1 MKTTVH
7 RPKPGRLRLIRQTL
21 SELPS
26 PSDYSP
32 VSTAVE
38 KSTQLGEDQISA
50 TLTSLL
56 SLPQST
62 TVFANPIQHQA
73 TVTCSEAE
81 IELQIRSFAIRGLIQ
96 ESEIVSGQLTPAQL
110 IFTGLF
116 GQQPQALDDLDQA
129 ELLGSLIDR
138 KFFRVTGEKRIGLNG
153 SATIPYLVATF
164 MQAYPEAGPELA
176 VQYLSTLQKSQRSS
190 RTDRGF
196 SDQRHIGLFL
206 TQQIAAHMNNVAIGA
221 MSTYMR
227 YQLAEKPDFPS
238 AELAR
243 QTADFITLH
252 QDEGKT
258 AFQTTYSLLLGR
270 KATDIEG
277 RILEMMGMIQTHHG
291 SAASNMVARY
301 MASLHTVSISDF
313 FVASQMILDGKRH
326 FGAIH
331 NMTSFVRE
339 LEQLSAEERES
350 VIREKVLTGGL
361 PTFGH
366 PEISAAG
373 RGQQIQ
379 QDPRAAIYL
388 SPLFDAV
395 DSGQIELSDNQLRSL
410 EIVQR
415 IYQIVFVEG
424 VVKPGYKEEPPLRLT
439 PNTDFGAWCVQEAL
453 GISDPDRTLLT
464 YIFRGFG
471 WIMDGR
477 EQLQLK
483 IIRPVIAPDPVIIPD
498 SEDNQTVP
506 NLVLSVHNRLSQTSN
521 AFTKNWSI

>member
-1 MKTTVH
+1 MKITAH
-7 RPKPGRLRLIRQTL
+7 RPKSGRFRLIRQTL
-21 SELPS
+21 SELPP
-26 PSDYSP
+26 PSSYAP

-38 KSTQLGEDQISA
+38 KSALLGEDQISA

-62 TVFANPIQHQA
+62 AVFANPVQHQA
-73 TVTCSEAE
+73 TATCQDTE
-81 IELQIRSFAIRGLIQ
+81 IDLQIRSFAIRGLVQ
-96 ESEIVSGQLTPAQL
+96 EGEIVSGQLTPAQL
-110 IFTGLF
+110 VFTGLF
-116 GQQPQALDDLDQA
+116 GQQPQTLDDLDQA
-129 ELLGSLIDR
+129 KLLESLINR
-138 KFFRVTGEKRIGLNG
+138 KFFRVVREKRISLDG
-153 SATIPYLVATF
+153 SATIPHLVATF
-164 MQAYPEAGPELA
+164 MTAYPEAGPELA
-176 VQYLSTLQKSQRSS
+176 VQYLSTLQKSQPSS

-206 TQQIAAHMNNVAIGA
+206 IQQIAAHMNNVAVGA

-227 YQLAEKPDFPS
+227 YLLAEKPDLLS
-238 AELAR
+238 AELAQ
-243 QTADFITLH
+243 QTADFITQH
-252 QDEGKT
+252 RDEGRT

-270 KATDIEG
+270 KTTEIEG
-277 RILEMMGMIQTHHG
+277 RILEVMGMIQTHHG

-301 MASLHTVSISDF
+301 MASLHAVSISDF

-339 LEQLSAEERES
+339 LEQLSTQERES

-395 DSGQIELSDNQLRSL
+395 DSGQIELSDNRLRSL
-410 EIVQR
+410 KIVQR

-424 VVKPGYKEEPPLRLT
+424 VVKPGHEEDPPLRLT

-498 SEDNQTVP
+498 FEEDQTVP
-506 NLVLSVHNRLSQTSN
+506 GQVLNVHDRLSQTSN
-521 AFTKNWSI
+521 AFTKN